1 MLFFVKQ
8 AIQDILSNRFL
19 YGVTV
24 ITIAFS
30 ILIVSAFGLFF
41 LNVYDMIY
49 SWKKEVRMMV
59 YLKKDINEDQLFDLK
74 RKIKGISG
82 ISNATFISRDE
93 ALKYLKEQ
101 MKRQSSLLDNLEKNP
116 LPDAFEITISQS
128 IANPEKIESIAT
140 RVEVFPQVED
150 VEYGQR
156 WIGRFI
162 NIFNLF
168 RLAGFTM
175 SCLFLM
181 ATVFIV
187 ANTIRL
193 VLYSKREELEIMR
206 IVGASNIFIK
216 APFYIV
222 GILEG
227 AVGGVIGIAGLFIA
241 FSFISSSMEQ
251 TASSC
256 IINIRFFPLSISC
269 GIIFCSIFVA
279 WLGCYFSLRQFLKV

>member
-8 AIQDILSNRFL
+8 AIQDILGNRFL

-24 ITIAFS
+24 ITIALS

-41 LNVYDMIY
+41 LNIDDMIS

-59 YLKKDINEDQLFDLK
+59 YLKKDINEDQLPDLK
-74 RKIKGISG
+74 LKIEGISG
-82 ISNATFISRDE
+82 VSTATFISKDE
-93 ALKYLKEQ
+93 ALKNLREQ
-101 MKRQSSLLDNLEKNP
+101 MKRQSSLLDNLEENP

-128 IANPEKIESIAT
+128 IPNPEKIESIAT
-140 RVEVFPQVED
+140 RVEAFPHVED

-168 RLAGFTM
+168 RLAGLTM

-206 IVGASNIFIK
+206 LVGASDFFIK

-227 AVGGVIGIAGLFIA
+227 AVGGIIGIAVLFIA
-241 FSFISSSMEQ
+241 FSFISSSMDQ
-251 TASSC
+251 GTSSC
-256 IINIRFFPLSISC
+256 IINIRFFPLSVSC
-269 GIIFCSIFVA
+269 GIIFCSLFVG